1 MSEYVAPNATVAIK
15 LPEQRMYP
23 EAPEP
28 RRATALEN
36 MGTAARSHWMVA
48 TSARRSR
55 ALHRILPLVERHA
68 AEFRALAAQDVA
80 GAVRETAIQLR
91 ANPNFPDA
99 ITGRAF
105 ALIRELSDRILG
117 KRHFDVQIVGGFAMI
132 KGMLAEMATGEGK
145 TLTAT
150 LVAGTAGLARVP
162 IHVVTVNDYLA
173 RRDAELMTPLYSAL
187 GLTVGVV
194 VSGQSAEERRAA
206 YACDITY
213 CTNKELTFDY
223 LRDRMVLG
231 QTASDLSLKLESLY
245 EKAPRSRELRLRG
258 LHFALVDEADSVLV
272 DEARTPLIIS
282 GATNSAL
289 DKETVASAMAL
300 AGGMREG
307 VDFITSKE
315 DRRIFLTVA
324 GQTRVEV
331 FAQALTGHWRGVVSR
346 EELARQALAA
356 LHLFNQGEH
365 YVVTEGKVRI
375 VDEYT
380 GRIMPDRLWSD
391 GLHQM
396 IEYKENCEL
405 SGRRETLARITYQ
418 RFFRRY
424 RRLAGMSG
432 TLKPVAAELWRVY
445 RLPVVTIPTAKP
457 VRRSHKPD
465 IVTRTEEEKWR
476 QIVDRVKTINQTGA
490 PVLIGTRSVAS
501 SERASAVLRAS
512 SLEHMVLNATQDKFE
527 AEIVAQAGQRGRITI
542 ATNLAG
548 RGTDIHLGPGVAEL
562 GGLHVIMTER
572 HDARRIDLQLA
583 GRAGR
588 QGEPGSFE
596 AILSLEDALMDTDSG
611 LALSG
616 LAKALSRVFGDWAGR
631 SAAEY
636 AQKRAERLHAR
647 MRADLLRS
655 DQSQMRTLA
664 FAGKPE

>member
-1 MSEYVAPNATVAIK
+1 MSDIV
-15 LPEQRMYP
+15 LPLTLPAQRIYP
-23 EAPEP
+23 EAPE
-28 RRATALEN
+28 RRETALEG
-36 MGTAARSHWMVA
+36 MAIAAHSRWVA
-48 TSARRSR
+48 AGAGRRARDLR
-55 ALHRILPLVERHA
+55 RILPLVEAHA
-68 AEFRALAAQDVA
+68 AEFHALAIEDFGSAA
-80 GAVRETAIQLR
+80 REIAIQLR
-91 ANPNFPDA
+91 RDPHFPNA
-99 ITGRAF
+99 LTARAF
-105 ALIRELSDRILG
+105 ALIRELSGRVLG
-117 KRHFDVQIVGGFAMI
+117 KRHFDVQVVGAFAMI

-150 LVAGTAGLARVP
+150 LVAGTAGLAGVP

-173 RRDAELMTPLYSAL
+173 RRDAELMQPLYSAL
-187 GLTVGVV
+187 GLSVGVV
-194 VSGQSAEERRAA
+194 VSGQSTPERQAA
-206 YACDITY
+206 YARDITY

-231 QTASDLSLKLESLY
+231 QSAGDLTLKMESLHS
-245 EKAPRSRELRLRG
+245 EAPRTRELRLRG

-282 GATNSAL
+282 GATNAAIDS
-289 DKETVASAMAL
+289 ETVASAMSL
-300 AGGMREG
+300 AAGMEES
-307 VDFITSKE
+307 VDFIASSE
-315 DRRIFLTVA
+315 DRRIFLTTA
-324 GQTRVEV
+324 GQAKVEK
-331 FAQALTGHWRGVVSR
+331 FAHSLGGHWRGIISR
-346 EELARQALAA
+346 EELARQALSA
-356 LHLFNQGEH
+356 LHLFNKGEH
-365 YVVTEGKVRI
+365 YVITDGKVRI

-396 IEYKENCEL
+396 IEHKEGCAL
-405 SGRRETLARITYQ
+405 SQRRDTLARITYQ

-432 TLKPVAAELWRVY
+432 TLQPVAAELWRVY

-457 VRRSHKPD
+457 VRRIHRPD
-465 IVTRTEEEKWR
+465 VVSATDEEKWR
-476 QIVDRVKTINQTGA
+476 RIVARVTALHESGV

-501 SERASAVLRAS
+501 SERASDLLRAA
-512 SLEHMVLNATQDKFE
+512 SLPHQVLNATQDKHE
-527 AEIVAQAGQRGRITI
+527 AEIVAEAGQRGRVTV

-548 RGTDIHLGPGVAEL
+548 RGTDIHLGEGVEAL

-596 AILSLEDALMDTDSG
+596 AILSLEDALMDTDTG

-616 LAKALSRVFGDWAGR
+616 IAKWMARFVGGWAGR
-631 SAAEY
+631 GAAEY

-655 DQSQMRTLA
+655 DQWRMKTLA
-664 FAGKPE
+664 FTGKPE